1 MRSKVFAGLVL
12 AGLVLATVP
21 ATAKDLSI
29 KAFHGLWKGSAVSE
43 SEISSQFRVTA
54 RDLDVEI
61 RPYAVGGFSLRWA
74 TVLRQEGNP
83 SAPSETLRQA
93 VVQFI
98 PEPNRPGVWRDSN
111 LVDPLSGDAF
121 HWARIEDQTLIVYSL
136 GVSATGSADIQI
148 YRRTLSALG
157 MKLEF
162 SRIVDGSEV
171 RSARGQLVKHAN

>member
-1 MRSKVFAGLVL
+1 MVL
-12 AGLVLATVP
+12 AGVMVATVP
-21 ATAKDLSI
+21 AMAKDLSI

-61 RPYAVGGFSLRWA
+61 RPFAEGGFSLRWA

-83 SAPSETLRQA
+83 SAPSETLKQA
-93 VVQFI
+93 VVEFI
-98 PEPNRPGVWRDSN
+98 PEPERPGVWRDSK
-111 LVDPLSGDAF
+111 LVDPLSGDAY
-121 HWARIEDQTLIVYSL
+121 HWARVEGQSLIVYSL
-136 GVSATGSADIQI
+136 GVSSTGKADLQI

-162 SRIVDGSEV
+162 SRSVDGAEV
-171 RSARGQLVKHAN
+171 RNARGRLVKHAN